1 MAGPEFLNTLSP
13 SPFWCRYIINYASFL
28 IGNIVS
34 KITITGKWNLP
45 KEGPYVISCNHFSYF
60 DPLFS
65 TYGVQ
70 KPLNFIAASDQTIK
84 WYFMWAP
91 IIYGWIPID
100 RRSIAPSSIKKALN
114 VLKRGEILFIYPEGM
129 QTSNALQKPKN
140 GAVFLSTVGKAPIVP
155 MSIHGAENLWENIF
169 LGVRSRIK
177 INIGKPF
184 GPIEF
189 GGTKTE
195 KEKILKETGR
205 ELMCR
210 IAALLPE
217 KSHGVFKGDK
227 KIKYYKKENGD
238 INLI

>member
-1 MAGPEFLNTLSP
+1 MAGPEFLNTRSP
-13 SPFWCRYIINYASFL
+13 RPFWCRYIINYASFL

-100 RRSIAPSSIKKALN
+100 RRSIAPS
-114 VLKRGEILFIYPEGM
+114 
-129 QTSNALQKPKN
+129 
-140 GAVFLSTVGKAPIVP
+140 LSL
-155 MSIHGAENLWENIF
+155 IHI
-169 LGVRSRIK
+169 
-177 INIGKPF
+177 
-184 GPIEF
+184 
-189 GGTKTE
+189 
-195 KEKILKETGR
+195 
-205 ELMCR
+205 
-210 IAALLPE
+210 
-217 KSHGVFKGDK
+217 
-227 KIKYYKKENGD
+227 
-238 INLI
+238 